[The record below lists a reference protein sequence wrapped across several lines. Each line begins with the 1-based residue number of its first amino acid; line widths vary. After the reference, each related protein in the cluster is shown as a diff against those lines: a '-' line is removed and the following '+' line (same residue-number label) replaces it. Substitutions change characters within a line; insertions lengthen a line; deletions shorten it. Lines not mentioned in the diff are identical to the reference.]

1 MKKVVRWKILPK
13 EVNCWYRSEI
23 SERSEI
29 NFFAA
34 VFKLFYQHSSGTF
47 CVTIERFAS
56 FVYFLGIFSRSRSS
70 YLQAFCKKDVFK
82 MFSEFKGKHLCQ
94 SLLSNKVAGCFKK
107 RLLHR
112 SFSVNFWKFIRTA
125 MFCKTSSY
133 IGWSR

>member
-1 MKKVVRWKILPK
+1 MLVGKYYIK
-13 EVNCWYRSEI
+13 RSI
-23 SERSEI
+23 GDADLKLYYIKI
-29 NFFAA
+29 NFFATA
-34 VFKLFYQHSSGTF
+34 FKLFYQNSSGKF
-47 CVTIERFAS
+47 CVTIERIVSFA
-56 FVYFLGIFSRSRSS
+56 YFLSIFSRSRSS
-70 YLQAFCKKDVFK
+70 YLQAFCKKNVFK
-82 MFSEFKGKHLCQ
+82 NCSEFKGKHLSQ